1 MGFWEII
8 TIVIAIAVVM
18 LIIWLRKEEKKNSLG
33 IDNSLDIISTAAS
46 EIKRDFLPEEYEFKK
61 GDSGVL
67 KKIGFRTYIKIEENG
82 ENKKYVSRPN
92 LIAPGAY
99 VDICE
104 ADVIILPCYYT
115 FSIMGKGSKVWQDFV
130 IMVVPKGT
138 VKTVKR

>member
-46 EIKRDFLPEEYEFKK
+46 EIKRDFLPEEYEFKE
-61 GDSGVL
+61 GDLGYL
-67 KKIGFRTYIKIEENG
+67 KRIGFGTYIKIEENG

-92 LIAPGAY
+92 LIAPDAC

>member
-18 LIIWLRKEEKKNSLG
+18 LIIWLRKEEKKDSLG
-33 IDNSLDIISTAAS
+33 TDNSLDIISMAAS

-67 KKIGFRTYIKIEENG
+67 KKIGFRTYIRIKEKG

-92 LIAPGAY
+92 LIAPDAY

>member
-1 MGFWEII
+1 MGFWKII

-33 IDNSLDIISTAAS
+33 RDNSLDIISTAVS
-46 EIKRDFLPEEYEFKK
+46 EIKRDFLPEEYEFKE
-61 GDSGVL
+61 GDLGYL
-67 KKIGFRTYIKIEENG
+67 KRIGFETYIKIEEKG

-92 LIAPGAY
+92 LIAPDAY

>member
-8 TIVIAIAVVM
+8 TIVIVIAVVM
-18 LIIWLRKEEKKNSLG
+18 LIIWLRKEEKKSSLG
-33 IDNSLDIISTAAS
+33 IDNSFDIISMAVS
-46 EIKRDFLPEEYEFKK
+46 EIKRDFPEEYEFKK

-67 KKIGFRTYIKIEENG
+67 KKIGFRTYIRIKEKG

-92 LIAPGAY
+92 LIAPDAY

-115 FSIMGKGSKVWQDFV
+115 FSIMGKGSKAWQDFV
-130 IMVVPKGT
+130 IMVVPKET

>member
-18 LIIWLRKEEKKNSLG
+18 LIIWLRKEEKKDSLG
-33 IDNSLDIISTAAS
+33 TDNSLDIISTAAS
-46 EIKRDFLPEEYEFKK
+46 EIKRDFPEEYEFKK

-67 KKIGFRTYIKIEENG
+67 KKIGFRTYKEKG

-92 LIAPGAY
+92 LIAPDAY